1 MDGSSNRKSF
11 KRIDAAGPDVYIVG
25 RSGLFGLDE
34 SIEKS
39 WEIMSKDYKDMTGK
53 VIS

>member
-11 KRIDAAGPDVYIVG
+11 KRIDHAGPDIYIIG

-34 SIEKS
+34 DIENHGPS
-39 WEIMSKDYKDMTGK
+39 
-53 VIS
+53 